1 MPTDLPILTTEF
13 LRKYNEL
20 QNQLQSHQPT
30 KSDESQLKILQDQ
43 IKNEQEGRVKEQ
55 QRSAIKL
62 ATRETELLNSQR
74 DVSVLKDALK
84 EKVAESERQAEIH
97 ILEIKALNENVKDLK
112 STIAK
117 LTAELA
123 LCQEERATV
132 SQRPKTKPSQQRLRE
147 LREKRTRYSKEL
159 IELREYEF
167 SITDQLPA
175 DRLKQLIDAL
185 DLELAGMM
193 DRYQALSLWKSAAR
207 NQT

>member
-20 QNQLQSHQPT
+20 QNQLQSQQLT
-30 KSDESQLKILQDQ
+30 KSDESQLKILRDQ
-43 IKNEQEGRVKEQ
+43 IKKEQEARVKEQ
-55 QRSAIKL
+55 QQFAIKL

-74 DVSVLKDALK
+74 DVSELKDALK
-84 EKVAESERQAEIH
+84 EKVAESDRQAEIH

-123 LCQEERATV
+123 LCQEEPATV
-132 SQRPKTKPSQQRLRE
+132 SQRPKSKPSQQRLKE
-147 LREKRTRYSKEL
+147 LREKRNRYWKEL
-159 IELREYEF
+159 SALREYEF

-193 DRYQALSLWKSAAR
+193 DRYQALSLWKSAAS